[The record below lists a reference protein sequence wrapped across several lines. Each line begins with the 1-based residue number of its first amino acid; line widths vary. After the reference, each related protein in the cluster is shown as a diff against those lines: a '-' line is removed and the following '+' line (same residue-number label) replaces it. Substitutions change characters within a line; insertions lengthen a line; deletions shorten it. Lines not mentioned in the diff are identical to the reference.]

1 MNDRQDP
8 YDPYARDSYPQDPQ
22 IYGYD
27 AYGRPVYQPQ
37 DAQQGYD
44 PYAQGQPPQQPPQE
58 GYGYDPYAQQPQQ
71 PYGQGQGQPQY
82 DLYAGQ
88 QQYPHQ
94 HDPQQPQPQP
104 PQQQGYD
111 YAPYDTSQGTSYGAA
126 PYETPYA
133 PGGRPNVPPQR
144 DPAALAPA
152 PAQAPGDAYQEPGA
166 SERERAPSRADA
178 RTSRQADRQPD
189 GQPGKRSAQ
198 QSGGKSA
205 EQSDGEAYRTEQFSF
220 VEEPD
225 EDSEDV
231 IDWLKFAETRSE
243 RRDER
248 KRKGRNRL
256 VALVVVMVLA
266 VVGGVGYLWYAGK
279 LPGLS
284 DDEQGTAAAG
294 GPQKRD
300 VIVVNLRETK
310 GGRTS
315 TALLVDNETT
325 KRGTTVLLPNALAL
339 STEDGGPTTLGKSVV
354 DEGSDATRESLS
366 TLLGSRIQGTWRL
379 DTPYLENLVE
389 LVGGITLD
397 ADATVPGAAKGDDP
411 LVERGKQRDL
421 GGEAAV
427 AYATYR
433 GQGETQTKQLARF
446 GQVMHAALKKISSD
460 EDGATNTVES
470 LAQIPDPSLSEKAL
484 GASLARLAEQAK
496 GGSYD
501 TTMLPVQPDGTLSE
515 ESTDKV
521 VKTILGGAVKNTDQ
535 ETASRVSVKNA
546 GSAPGAANEAQVTLV
561 NGGFTVVGATEQG
574 GTPQAASRVLYAD
587 AKQAAQAKEVAKTLG
602 LAATAAKKGK
612 VASNADITVLL
623 GPDYKPK
630 S

>member
-44 PYAQGQPPQQPPQE
+44 PYAQEQPQE
-58 GYGYDPYAQQPQQ
+58 GYGYDPYAQQQTQQ
-71 PYGQGQGQPQY
+71 QYGQAQPQPQY
-82 DLYAGQ
+82 DDPYAGQ

-94 HDPQQPQPQP
+94 HDPHQP
-104 PQQQGYD
+104 QQGYVPQSPLGGAP
-111 YAPYDTSQGTSYGAA
+111 YAPYDSPQGPPPGSAPGSEQDPSYGAA
-126 PYETPYA
+126 PYETPS
-133 PGGRPNVPPQR
+133 G
-144 DPAALAPA
+144 
-152 PAQAPGDAYQEPGA
+152 
-166 SERERAPSRADA
+166 ADA
-178 RTSRQADRQPD
+178 RTGSQAGRQPAD
-189 GQPGKRSAQ
+189 
-198 QSGGKSA
+198 
-205 EQSDGEAYRTEQFSF
+205 QSDGEPYHTEQFSF

-231 IDWLKFAETRSE
+231 IDWLKFAETRTE

-248 KRKGRNRL
+248 KRKGRNRV

-266 VVGGVGYLWYAGK
+266 AVGGVGYLWYAGK

-284 DDEQGTAAAG
+284 DDEQGPAAAG

-325 KRGTTVLLPNALAL
+325 KKGTTVLLPNSLAL
-339 STEDGGPTTLGKSVV
+339 STEDGGSTTLGKSVV
-354 DEGSDATRESLS
+354 DEGSDATRDSLS
-366 TLLGSRIQGTWRL
+366 TLLGSKIQGTWRL

-389 LVGGITLD
+389 MVGGITVD
-397 ADATVPGAAKGDDP
+397 ADTTVPGAAKGDDP
-411 LVERGKQRDL
+411 LVQRGKQRDL
-421 GGEAAV
+421 SGEAAV

-433 GQGETQTKQLARF
+433 GQGEAQTKQLARF

-460 EDGATNTVES
+460 PSGATTTVES
-470 LAQIPDPSLSEKAL
+470 LAQIPDPSLSEKEL

-515 ESTDKV
+515 RTTDQ
-521 VKTILGGAVKNTDQ
+521 VKTILGGAVKNADQ
-535 ETASRVSVKNA
+535 DAAPRVSVKNA
-546 GSAPGAANEAQVTLV
+546 GSVRGAANEAQVALV

-574 GTPQAASRVLYAD
+574 GTPQAASQVLYAD

-602 LAATAAKKGK
+602 LGSGAAKKGK

>member
-37 DAQQGYD
+37 DEQQGYD
-44 PYAQGQPPQQPPQE
+44 PYAQGQPQQQPPQE
-58 GYGYDPYAQQPQQ
+58 GYGYDPYAQQQAQQ
-71 PYGQGQGQPQY
+71 YGQGQQPQY
-82 DLYAGQ
+82 DPYAGQ
-88 QQYPHQ
+88 QQYPQ
-94 HDPQQPQPQP
+94 QPQQP
-104 PQQQGYD
+104 QQGYD
-111 YAPYDTSQGTSYGAA
+111 YAPYDSPQGPAPGSAHGTPQDASYGAA

-133 PGGRPNVPPQR
+133 PGGRPTVPPQR
-144 DPAALAPA
+144 DPAA
-152 PAQAPGDAYQEPGA
+152 PGDAYEGPGPA
-166 SERERAPSRADA
+166 EREGAPSRADA
-178 RTSRQADRQPD
+178 RTGGQPGSQADRPSAGPSA
-189 GQPGKRSAQ
+189 GQPAD
-198 QSGGKSA
+198 
-205 EQSDGEAYRTEQFSF
+205 QSDGEPYRTEQFSF

-266 VVGGVGYLWYAGK
+266 AVGGVGYLWYAGK

-284 DDEQGTAAAG
+284 GDEQGPAAAG

-325 KRGTTVLLPNALAL
+325 KKGTTVLLPNALAL
-339 STEDGGPTTLGKSVV
+339 STEDGGSTTLGKSVV
-354 DEGSDATRESLS
+354 DEGSDATRDSLN
-366 TLLGSRIQGTWRL
+366 TLLGSKIQGTWRL

-389 LVGGITLD
+389 LVGGITVD

-427 AYATYR
+427 GYATYR
-433 GQGETQTKQLARF
+433 GQGEAQTKQLARF

-460 EDGATNTVES
+460 PSGATRTVES
-470 LAQIPDPSLSEKAL
+470 LAQIPDPSLSEKEL

-496 GGSYD
+496 GGSYG

-515 ESTDKV
+515 QSTDQV
-521 VKTILGGAVKNTDQ
+521 VRTILGGAVKNADQ
-535 ETASRVSVKNA
+535 DAAPRVSVKNA
-546 GSAPGAANEAQVTLV
+546 GSVRGAANEAQVALV

-574 GTPQAASRVLYAD
+574 GTPQAASQVLYAD

-602 LAATAAKKGK
+602 LGATAAKKGK

-623 GPDYKPK
+623 GPDYQPK